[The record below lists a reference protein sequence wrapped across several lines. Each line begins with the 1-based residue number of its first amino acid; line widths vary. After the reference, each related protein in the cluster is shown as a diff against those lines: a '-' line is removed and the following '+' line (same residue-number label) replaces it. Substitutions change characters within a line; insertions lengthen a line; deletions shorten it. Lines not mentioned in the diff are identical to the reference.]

1 MKKINNKG
9 FTLLEVVLVISIIGI
24 LITMIVP
31 NFSRSQLSARVA
43 THNVNV
49 NMIKSAAALYLIDHP
64 LEISKNIPMELLK
77 QYLDKD
83 SDLKLDPVLV
93 QELESNFD
101 KEFKVNINS
110 TGDIEIIPGE
120 LIFKE
125 NKLVVK
131 GSKEK

>member
-93 QELESNFD
+93 QELGSNFD

>member
-43 THNVNV
+43 THNANV
-49 NMIKSAAALYLIDHP
+49 SMIKSAAAMYLIDHP
-64 LEISKNIPMELLK
+64 LKISENIPMDLLK
-77 QYLDKD
+77 QYLDND
-83 SDLKLDPVLV
+83 SDLKLDPILA
-93 QELESNFD
+93 QELGSNSD
-101 KEFKVNINS
+101 KEFKVSINS
-110 TGDIEIIPGE
+110 TGGIEITPGE
-120 LIFKE
+120 LMFKE
-125 NKLVVK
+125 DKLVIK

>member
-43 THNVNV
+43 THNANV
-49 NMIKSAAALYLIDHP
+49 SMIKSAAAMYLIDHP
-64 LEISKNIPMELLK
+64 LEISKNIPMDLLK
-77 QYLDKD
+77 QYLDND
-83 SDLKLDPVLV
+83 SDLKLDPILA
-93 QELESNFD
+93 QELGSNSD
-101 KEFKVNINS
+101 KEFKVSINS
-110 TGDIEIIPGE
+110 TGGIEITPGE
-120 LIFKE
+120 LMFKE
-125 NKLVVK
+125 DKLVIK